1 MALLELKNIKKSF
14 DQNLI
19 LKDLSLTVEKGEVIV
34 ILGPSGCGKS
44 TLLRCI
50 NGLETIQGGEILLDG
65 EVISNR
71 KKDMHL
77 IRQKIGMVF
86 QSYDLFPHLTVM
98 KNLLLGPKHAHE
110 MNFNMDEVQKEAE
123 AWLDRVGLADKKNAY
138 PRQLSGGQKQRV
150 AIVRMLCM
158 HPEVMLFDEVTA
170 ALDPEMVR
178 EVLDVMMDLAKEGRT
193 MLIVTHQLE
202 FARAVADRIVFIDEG
217 VIVEQSTP
225 EEFFTNPKTERATKF
240 LDAFKF
246 EKRVTYAEGI

>member
-1 MALLELKNIKKSF
+1 MSLLEIRNIKKTY
-14 DQNLI
+14 DQNTI
-19 LKDLSLTVEKGEVIV
+19 IKDISLKVEKGEVIV

-50 NGLETIQGGEILLDG
+50 NGLESIQGGEILLDG

-110 MNFNMDEVQKEAE
+110 MNFDMAEVEKEAKMLLE
-123 AWLDRVGLADKKNAY
+123 RVGLVDKANAY

-178 EVLDVMMDLAKEGRT
+178 EVLDVMMDLANEGKT
-193 MLIVTHQLE
+193 MLIVTHQMQ
-202 FARAVADRIVFIDEG
+202 FARAVADKIIFMDGGE
-217 VIVEQSTP
+217 IVETGSP
-225 EEFFTNPKTERATKF
+225 EEFWTNPKTERAKKF
-240 LDAFKF
+240 LENFEFK
-246 EKRVTYAEGI
+246 RRN

>member
-1 MALLELKNIKKSF
+1 MPLLELKNIKKSF
-14 DQNLI
+14 DQNVI
-19 LKDLSLTVEKGEVIV
+19 LKDLSLSVEKGEVIV

-110 MNFNMDEVQKEAE
+110 LNLDMADVEKEAE
-123 AWLDRVGLADKKNAY
+123 AWLERVGLADKKNSY

-150 AIVRMLCM
+150 AIVRMLCL

-178 EVLDVMMDLAKEGRT
+178 EVLDVMMDLANDKKT
-193 MLIVTHQLE
+193 MLIVTHQMQ
-202 FARAVADRIVFIDEG
+202 FARAVADKIVFMDEG
-217 VIVEQSTP
+217 EIVEISTP
-225 EEFFTNPKTERATKF
+225 EEFWTNPKTERAKKF
-240 LDAFKF
+240 LSNF
-246 EKRVTYAEGI
+246 EFESRKK

>member
-1 MALLELKNIKKSF
+1 MPLLELKNIKKTF
-14 DQNLI
+14 DENVI
-19 LKDLSLTVEKGEVIV
+19 IKDLSLSVEKGEVIV

-98 KNLLLGPKHAHE
+98 KNLLLGPRHAHE
-110 MNFNMDEVQKEAE
+110 MNFNIEESKKEAE
-123 AWLDRVGLADKKNAY
+123 MWLERVGLADKKNAY

-178 EVLDVMMDLAKEGRT
+178 EVLDVMMNLANDRKT
-193 MLIVTHQLE
+193 MLIVTHQMQ
-202 FARAVADRIVFIDEG
+202 FARAVADKVVFMDDGE
-217 VIVEQSTP
+217 IVEINTP
-225 EEFFTNPKTERATKF
+225 EEFWTNPKTDRAKKF
-240 LDAFKF
+240 LSNF
-246 EKRVTYAEGI
+246 EFESRKKTNK